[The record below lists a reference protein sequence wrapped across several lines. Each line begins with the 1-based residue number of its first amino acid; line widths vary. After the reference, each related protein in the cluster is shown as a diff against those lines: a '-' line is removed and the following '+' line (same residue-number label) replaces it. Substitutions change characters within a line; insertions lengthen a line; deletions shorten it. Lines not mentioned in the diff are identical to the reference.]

1 MRLSADPPSLNPNR
15 GRVFRH
21 GPLGDLIGTVIAF
34 GLLGGGGYALTRAWS
49 EVPWFFWIVLGPMA
63 LLGGGLMLI
72 VAFAL
77 LGAFR
82 SSLKRT
88 NWLAFVADDGV
99 HLNLRSYRNAHL
111 GGDDPTVLFLGFH
124 EVRSVGRVA
133 EKRTEADGRHGRAAS
148 ATTIELR
155 LSGVDTRPIADACRA
170 ERERPAPDTR
180 TLGVTSRTKHHHVT
194 VFVPEPGVVR
204 VEWNGRLYRE
214 LARHVDEAD
223 PRRVD
228 LDAELGSLSPEER
241 AARLVLR
248 GQRLAA
254 YHVARK
260 DLGLGTREAREWV
273 REAARRAA

>member
-1 MRLSADPPSLNPNR
+1 M
-15 GRVFRH
+15 
-21 GPLGDLIGTVIAF
+21 
-34 GLLGGGGYALTRAWS
+34 
-49 EVPWFFWIVLGPMA
+49 
-63 LLGGGLMLI
+63 
-72 VAFAL
+72 
-77 LGAFR
+77 
-82 SSLKRT
+82 
-88 NWLAFVADDGV
+88 
-99 HLNLRSYRNAHL
+99 HLNLRSYRNAHF
-111 GGDDPTVLFLGFH
+111 GGDDPTVLFLGFHEVRSVELDHAVEPLVRFH

-148 ATTIELR
+148 ATTIELL
-155 LSGVDTRPIADACRA
+155 LSGVDTQPIADACRA
-170 ERERPAPDTR
+170 ERERAAPDAR

-204 VEWNGRLYRE
+204 VEWNGGLYRE
-214 LARHVDEAD
+214 LVRHVDEAD

-254 YHVARK
+254 YHVAREE
-260 DLGLGTREAREWV
+260 LGLGTREAREWV